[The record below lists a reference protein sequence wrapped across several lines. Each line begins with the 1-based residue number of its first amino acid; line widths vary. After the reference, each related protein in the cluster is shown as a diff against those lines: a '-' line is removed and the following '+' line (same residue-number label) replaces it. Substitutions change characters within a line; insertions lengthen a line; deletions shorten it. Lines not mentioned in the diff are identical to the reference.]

1 MRILVMGGTGA
12 IGRPLVNI
20 LAEQGHEV
28 WVTTRKYRK
37 SENTG
42 IRYIQGDAHDI
53 EFMSGVLQ
61 EKPDAIVDFMVYTTA
76 QFKERADLYLSSTS
90 QYFFISSSRVYSNSD
105 FTPIEENTIRLLDSE
120 IEDEAYKKTDEYA
133 LAKARQEDILH
144 QSEKKNYVII
154 RPYIT
159 YNNDRLQLGT
169 LEKDLW
175 LPRAIEG
182 KSIVFSRDV
191 AQKITTMTYAYDVA
205 LRLSMLIGSKDVL
218 GESIHIT
225 TNEYMTWEN
234 ILEIYLET
242 IEKETKRRPKIYWF
256 DTYDEIARIVK
267 NRPQNKYDRMYNR
280 IFNNAKIEDIC
291 RMQNLEGYMSIE
303 DGLKKCLS
311 DGLRK
316 QDLYNR
322 PWRVEGNFDR
332 ITGEKTKCKDIP
344 GWKNKIRYFLGYY
357 LKV

>member
-1 MRILVMGGTGA
+1 MKILVMGGTGA
-12 IGRPLVNI
+12 IGRPLVRI

-28 WVTTRKYRK
+28 LVTTRKHRD
-37 SENTG
+37 SENTR

-53 EFMSGVLQ
+53 EFMSDVLR
-61 EKPDAIVDFMVYTTA
+61 EKPDVVVDFMVYTTT
-76 QFKERADLYLSSTS
+76 QFKERVDLYLGSTS
-90 QYFFISSSRVYSNSD
+90 QYFFISSSRVYSNND
-105 FTPIEENTIRLLDSE
+105 HTPIEENTTRILDSD
-120 IEDEAYKKTDEYA
+120 IEDENYKRTDEYA

-144 QSEKKNYVII
+144 QSGKKNYVII

-182 KSIVFSRDV
+182 KSIVFSRDI
-191 AQKITTMTYAYDVA
+191 AEKITTMTYAYDVA
-205 LRLSMLIGSKDVL
+205 LRLATLIGDKAVQ
-218 GESIHIT
+218 GESFHIT
-225 TNEYMTWEN
+225 TNEHITWGSV
-234 ILEIYLET
+234 LEIYLET
-242 IEKETKRRPKIYWF
+242 IEKETKCKPKVYWF

-280 IFNNAKIEDIC
+280 IFTNAKIENAC
-291 RMQNLEGYMSIE
+291 KLQSLEGYTLIE
-303 DGLKKCLS
+303 EGLRECLS
-311 DGLRK
+311 DCLK
-316 QDLYNR
+316 QDSYNR

-332 ITGEKTKCKDIP
+332 ITGERAKYRNIP

-357 LKV
+357 FKV